1 MQVEGMGIEQQEK
14 AMKERAKD
22 EIFLGKEKL
31 QDSNFG
37 ALRFTFHVSPTIW
50 YHIRTL
56 ELGR

>member
-1 MQVEGMGIEQQEK
+1 MGIEQQEK